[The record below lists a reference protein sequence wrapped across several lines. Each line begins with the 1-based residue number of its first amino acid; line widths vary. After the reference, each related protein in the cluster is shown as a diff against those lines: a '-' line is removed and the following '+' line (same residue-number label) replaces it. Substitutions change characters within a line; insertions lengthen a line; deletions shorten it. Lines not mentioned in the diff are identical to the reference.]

1 MPESEYG
8 AAGDSAA
15 GKNTPRI
22 VIIGAGMSG
31 ILMGYRLLKAGI
43 RSFTIFEKA
52 QKPGGTWRENTYPG
66 IACDVPSHNYSY
78 TFAPNADWSARNA
91 GGAEI
96 QSYFEQTAK
105 KYGVRD
111 HIRLNSEVM
120 RSEWTG
126 GAWRIETRDGKLLE
140 ADILISA
147 AGVLHHPQYPD
158 IPGRED
164 FAGKMFHTARW
175 DHAVDMQGKRVGII
189 GTGSTS
195 SQIIPALIDSV
206 EKFSVFQR
214 TAQWIHPL
222 HNKPYSEQ
230 TKRMFRRYPSLMRA
244 LYNWY
249 SFRQEEFFSK
259 AVVGGKIRLA
269 LLDRGCRRNLAQ
281 VKDPG
286 LRRKLTPD
294 YAPGC
299 KRLIFSDT
307 FYEAIQKPNADLVTD
322 PIDHI
327 EPRGVV
333 TKDGRLHEL
342 DVLIL
347 STGFKADRFMR
358 PMEMVG
364 EDGVTLSQAWEQG
377 PRAYRS
383 IGVPG
388 MPNFFMLIGPH
399 SPIGNLSLITI
410 AEKQADYIMKCVD
423 TIRRRKVAMAPKEAA
438 VGALLARMKEAAK
451 QTVWSSGCQSWYL
464 DEDGVP
470 GIYPWASGRFFREMK
485 PGPNLGDFEL
495 KPLPP
500 GSPLQ
505 DSSGRSTHAP
515 ESMDAFGAAPRALE
529 LP

>member
-1 MPESEYG
+1 MPESDHAADGDG
-8 AAGDSAA
+8 AP

-22 VIIGAGMSG
+22 VIIGSGMSG
-31 ILMGYRLLKAGI
+31 ILMGCSLLKAGI
-43 RSFTIFEKA
+43 RSFTILEKA
-52 QKPGGTWRENTYPG
+52 STLGGTWRENTYPG

-78 TFAPNADWSARNA
+78 TFEPNADWSARNA

-96 QSYFEQTAK
+96 QSYFEQTAD
-105 KYGVRD
+105 KYGVRE
-111 HIRLNSEVM
+111 HIRFDTEVI
-120 RSEWTG
+120 RSEWSE
-126 GAWRIETRDGKLLE
+126 GAWRIETNDGE
-140 ADILISA
+140 TRVADILVSA

-158 IPGRED
+158 IPGRES
-164 FAGKMFHTARW
+164 FAGKIFHTARW
-175 DHAVDMQGKRVGII
+175 DHSVEMKGKRVGII

-206 EKFSVFQR
+206 ERFSVFQR

-222 HNKPYSEQ
+222 HNKRYSEQ
-230 TKRMFRRYPSLMRA
+230 TKRMFRRFPSLMRV

-259 AVVGGKIRLA
+259 AVVGGRIRLA

-281 VKDPG
+281 VKDPV

-307 FYEAIQKPNADLVTD
+307 FYDAIQKPNADLVTD
-322 PIDHI
+322 AIDHI

-333 TKDGRLHEL
+333 TRDGCLHEL

-364 EDGVTLSQAWEQG
+364 EGGVTLSQAWGKG

-410 AEKQADYIMKCVD
+410 AEKQADYIMKCID
-423 TIRRRKVAMAPKEAA
+423 TIRRRKVAMAPSEQA
-438 VGALLARMKEAAK
+438 VAALLADMKEAAK

-464 DEDGVP
+464 DKDGVP

-495 KPLPP
+495 KALPP
-500 GSPLQ
+500 GSPLR
-505 DSSGRSTHAP
+505 DASGTPTIAP
-515 ESMDAFGAAPRALE
+515 ESTEAFGVGKRALE
-529 LP
+529 SH